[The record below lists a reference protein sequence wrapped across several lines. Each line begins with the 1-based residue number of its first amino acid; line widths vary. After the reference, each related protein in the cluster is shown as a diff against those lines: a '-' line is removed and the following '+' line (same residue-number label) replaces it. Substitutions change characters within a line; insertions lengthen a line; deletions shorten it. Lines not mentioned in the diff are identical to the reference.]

1 MIKKNN
7 LNDWPSFD
15 TEEVKLV
22 EEILLTGK
30 VNYWT
35 EVTARSLRRNLHN
48 GLAQDILLL

>member
-22 EEILLTGK
+22 EDTSYRKGKLLDRKSWQG
-30 VNYWT
+30 V
-35 EVTARSLRRNLHN
+35 
-48 GLAQDILLL
+48 